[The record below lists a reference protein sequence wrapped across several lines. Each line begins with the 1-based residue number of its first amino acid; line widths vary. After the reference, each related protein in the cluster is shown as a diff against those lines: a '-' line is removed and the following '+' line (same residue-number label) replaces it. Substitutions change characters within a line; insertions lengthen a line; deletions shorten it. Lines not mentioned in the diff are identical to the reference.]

1 MGVPMILP
9 HPHPPFAHMLPAG
22 SSYNPTGSHER
33 QGSTTPRGTA
43 ATPPAPALAPARPD
57 AARGDDAAYPFAPPI
72 AGDLVRQQAQLR
84 AHGTIRVRRRVTS
97 SATHRDLRYASLAG
111 QPMAVYRRHKR
122 VYERGMLFGVGALG
136 GGGDVAV
143 GEPEAAAAAA
153 REEDEE
159 EGLSDGSGGSS
170 ASDGLGDANVVVAP
184 ASRVVAAAAAFVRP
198 LGSVGGVRHVSRRS
212 EPGTFLMRYDSGE
225 EEPLVLSRE
234 VWRVLD
240 PRSGATV
247 YEHVPVGED
256 EMDDESFDED
266 DGEEDDSW
274 VM

>member
-1 MGVPMILP
+1 
-9 HPHPPFAHMLPAG
+9 
-22 SSYNPTGSHER
+22 
-33 QGSTTPRGTA
+33 
-43 ATPPAPALAPARPD
+43 
-57 AARGDDAAYPFAPPI
+57 
-72 AGDLVRQQAQLR
+72 
-84 AHGTIRVRRRVTS
+84 
-97 SATHRDLRYASLAG
+97 
-111 QPMAVYRRHKR
+111 MAVYRRHKR

-143 GEPEAAAAAA
+143 DEPEAAAAAA
-153 REEDEE
+153 REEEDE

-170 ASDGLGDANVVVAP
+170 ASDGLADADLAD
-184 ASRVVAAAAAFVRP
+184 ASAGRVVAAAAVFGRP
-198 LGSVGGVRHVSRRS
+198 IVSVGGVRHVSRRS

-234 VWRVLD
+234 VWRVLH
-240 PRSGATV
+240 PRTGATV
-247 YEHVPVGED
+247 YEHVPVGDD